1 MILFSAKIHFIVETS
16 KFSRSF
22 LVELLI
28 FANND
33 DVCVIFC
40 TFAKRRY
47 MESSDRY
54 KIVFCTPAIYSAGGV
69 ERIVSYKAS
78 YFAEQMGY
86 DVTIIVTE
94 GQGRACYFPL
104 SDKVK
109 VVNFELGFE
118 ELWRASFVKKVYL
131 YLNKQRQYKRLL
143 KAELLRIRPDFTIS
157 MLRRE
162 INFLIDIPDGSK
174 KIGEL
179 HVNRANYRNFEANDS
194 NGLKRLFAKFWMRSL
209 VGKLKRL
216 DQLVVLT
223 DKSKASWPELSN
235 VTVIPDPITIE
246 VKSEE
251 VKSEKCS
258 KSVITIGRYAYQK
271 GYDLLLQAWAE
282 VEKHYPDWTLEIFGQ
297 GDQTDYRQLM
307 SDLGMD
313 SNRCHLN
320 GPVEDVVKAYQNSTL
335 FVLSSR
341 FEGFGLVLVEA
352 MACGLPVVSFDCPAG
367 PDEIITDGVDGL
379 LVPSGD
385 VHALAEKL
393 MTLMADEDLRQR
405 LGKQARK
412 TAQRYDMTSIA
423 NQWTALF
430 ERVKG

>member
-1 MILFSAKIHFIVETS
+1 MDTAE
-16 KFSRSF
+16 
-22 LVELLI
+22 
-28 FANND
+28 
-33 DVCVIFC
+33 
-40 TFAKRRY
+40 
-47 MESSDRY
+47 RY

-69 ERIVSYKAS
+69 ERVVSYKAC
-78 YFAEQMGY
+78 YFAEQLGY

-94 GQGRACYFPL
+94 GKGRDCYFPL

-109 VVNFELGFE
+109 VINFELGFE
-118 ELWRASFVKKVYL
+118 ELWRASFIKKVYL
-131 YLNKQRQYKRLL
+131 YLTKQRQYKRLL
-143 KAELLRIRPDFTIS
+143 KAELMRIRPDFTIS

-162 INFLIDIPDGSK
+162 INFLTSIHDGSK

-209 VGKLKRL
+209 VKKLKRL

-235 VTVIPDPITIE
+235 VTVIPDPIPLM
-246 VKSEE
+246 EE
-251 VKSEKCS
+251 CGVRSGEESAKR
-258 KSVITIGRYAYQK
+258 VVTIGRYAYQK

-282 VEKHYPDWTLEIFGQ
+282 VEKQYPDWTLDIYGQ
-297 GDQTDYRQLM
+297 GDQTSYRELM
-307 SDLGMD
+307 GDLGVD
-313 SNRCHLN
+313 AHWCHLN
-320 GPVEDVVKAYQNSTL
+320 GPVEDVVKTYQDSAI

-385 VHALAEKL
+385 VQALAEKL
-393 MTLMADEDLRQR
+393 MALMADEDLRQR
-405 LGKQARK
+405 LGKRARQ
-412 TAQRYDMTSIA
+412 TAQRYDMTVIA
-423 NQWTALF
+423 NLWRTLF
-430 ERVKG
+430 EKVKG

>member
-1 MILFSAKIHFIVETS
+1 MPLKEY
-16 KFSRSF
+16 KMNSRP
-22 LVELLI
+22 
-28 FANND
+28 
-33 DVCVIFC
+33 
-40 TFAKRRY
+40 
-47 MESSDRY
+47 Y
-54 KIVFCTPAIYSAGGV
+54 KIVFCTPALYSTGGV
-69 ERIVSYKAS
+69 ERVVSYKAS
-78 YFAEQMGY
+78 YFAEQLGY
-86 DVTIIVTE
+86 EVSIIVTE
-94 GQGRACYFPL
+94 GRGRDCYFPL

-109 VVNFELGFE
+109 VINFELGFE
-118 ELWRASFVKKVYL
+118 KLWKASFFKKVYL
-131 YLNKQRQYKRLL
+131 YLTKQWQYKRML
-143 KAELLRIRPDFTIS
+143 KAELMRIRPDITIS

-162 INFLIDIPDGSK
+162 INFLTDIQDGSK

-179 HVNRANYRNFEANDS
+179 HVNRANYRNFEANNS
-194 NGLKRLFAKFWMRSL
+194 NGLKRLFARFWMKGL

-235 VTVIPDPITIE
+235 VMVIPDPITILRE
-246 VKSEE
+246 KGTGN
-251 VKSEKCS
+251 SEKFAAAG
-258 KSVITIGRYAYQK
+258 KREVGVNRVVTIGRYAYQK

-282 VEKHYPDWTLEIFGQ
+282 LSRIRESENGEEWTLDIYGQ

-307 SDLGMD
+307 AELGID

-320 GPVEDVVKAYQNSTL
+320 GPVENVVKAYQESSI

-341 FEGFGLVLVEA
+341 FEGFGMVLIEA

-385 VHALAEKL
+385 VHTLAEKL
-393 MTLMADEDLRQR
+393 MLLMSDENLRRR
-405 LGKQARK
+405 LGQQARQ
-412 TAQRYDMTSIA
+412 TAQRYDMTVLV

-430 ERVKG
+430 EKVIKN

>member
-1 MILFSAKIHFIVETS
+1 MSPKEDIMSIS
-16 KFSRSF
+16 P
-22 LVELLI
+22 
-28 FANND
+28 
-33 DVCVIFC
+33 
-40 TFAKRRY
+40 
-47 MESSDRY
+47 Y
-54 KIVFCTPAIYSAGGV
+54 KIVFCTPALYSAGGV
-69 ERIVSYKAS
+69 ERVVSYKAS
-78 YFAEQMGY
+78 YFAEQLGY
-86 DVTIIVTE
+86 DVAIIVTE
-94 GQGRACYFPL
+94 GWGRACYFPL
-104 SDKVK
+104 SNKVK
-109 VVNFELGFE
+109 VINFELGFE
-118 ELWRASFVKKVYL
+118 ELWKASFIKKAYL
-131 YLNKQRQYKRLL
+131 YLTKQRRYKRLL
-143 KAELLRIRPDFTIS
+143 KAELMRIRPDITIS

-162 INFLIDIPDGSK
+162 INFLTDIPDGSK

-179 HVNRANYRNFEANDS
+179 HVNRANYRNFEVNDS
-194 NGLKRLFAKFWMRSL
+194 NGLKRLFARFWMKSL

-223 DKSKASWPELSN
+223 DKSKAAWPELSN

-246 VKSEE
+246 VKSEK
-251 VKSEKCS
+251 VKSEKC
-258 KSVITIGRYAYQK
+258 VNRVVTIGRYAYQK

-282 VEKHYPDWTLEIFGQ
+282 LSRIRESENGEEWTLDIYGQ

-307 SDLGMD
+307 AELGID

-320 GPVEDVVKAYQNSTL
+320 GPVENVVKAYQESSI

-341 FEGFGLVLVEA
+341 FEGFGMVLIEA

-393 MTLMADEDLRQR
+393 MVLMSDENLRRR
-405 LGKQARK
+405 LGQQARQ
-412 TAQRYDMTSIA
+412 TAQRYDMTVLV

-430 ERVKG
+430 EKVIKN

>member
-1 MILFSAKIHFIVETS
+1 MNKFFVSLSPKEDKMNS
-16 KFSRSF
+16 KP
-22 LVELLI
+22 
-28 FANND
+28 
-33 DVCVIFC
+33 
-40 TFAKRRY
+40 
-47 MESSDRY
+47 Y
-54 KIVFCTPAIYSAGGV
+54 KIAFCTPALYSTGGV
-69 ERIVSYKAS
+69 ERVVSFKAS
-78 YFAEQMGY
+78 FFAEQLGY

-94 GQGRACYFPL
+94 GRGRDCYFPL
-104 SDKVK
+104 SDRVK
-109 VVNFELGFE
+109 VINFELGFE
-118 ELWRASFVKKVYL
+118 ELWRVSFLKKVFL
-131 YLNKQRQYKRLL
+131 YLIKQRQYKRLL
-143 KAELLRIRPDFTIS
+143 KTELMRIRPDITIS

-162 INFLIDIPDGSK
+162 INFLTDIQDGSK

-179 HVNRANYRNFEANDS
+179 HVNRANYRNFEANES
-194 NGLKRLFAKFWMRSL
+194 NILKRLFAKFWMRSL
-209 VGKLKRL
+209 VGKLRRL

-235 VTVIPDPITIE
+235 VTVIPDPITILRE
-246 VKSEE
+246 KETVNSVKFA
-251 VKSEKCS
+251 VAGKRG
-258 KSVITIGRYAYQK
+258 VGVNRVVTIGRYAYQK

-282 VEKHYPDWTLEIFGQ
+282 VERTRKEERGRRNEEMRELENWTLDIYGQ

-307 SDLGMD
+307 AELGID

-320 GPVEDVVKAYQNSTL
+320 GPVENVVKAYQESSI

-341 FEGFGLVLVEA
+341 FEGFGMVLIEA

-393 MTLMADEDLRQR
+393 MVLMSDENLRRR
-405 LGKQARK
+405 LGQQARQ
-412 TAQRYDMTSIA
+412 TAQRYDMTVLV

-430 ERVKG
+430 EKVIKN